1 MNTKQTTWNL
11 ALLFSGD
18 DDPKMAEDRK
28 MVEEKSYQ
36 FIEKWKN
43 KKEYLSDPAL
53 LAEAL
58 SEYEEWQRNYGTDG
72 KEGFYFWLRTS
83 QDNNDPKIKA
93 KFNKISDFSKKI
105 HNDMMFFELGIAKI
119 PESEQKRF
127 LEAEEL
133 KDYKHFLENIFQ
145 NAKYLL
151 SEPEEKI
158 LALKSDTS
166 HSNWVDMTEAFLAKE
181 EREVERKD
189 GKKEIKNFSELL
201 SLISDKDKK
210 ARDAAAAALND
221 ILEKNAD
228 VAEYEINSVLA
239 DKKTNDELR
248 KMPRPDTSRHISDD
262 IDSEVV
268 DVLLDAVT
276 SEFDIAKRFYE
287 LKAKLFGVKKLQ
299 YHERTVPY
307 GKVEKEYSYEEAV
320 DLVHGVFVG
329 LDQKFADIFKEFVEG
344 GHIDVF
350 PKKGKSSG
358 AFCAYHLP
366 SQPTYLLLNHT
377 GKLRDVTTIAHEVG
391 HGINDEM
398 MKEKQNALNFGTPM
412 STAEVASTF
421 MEDFVTQEI
430 LKEADDELR
439 LSLTMSKLDDEIST
453 IFRQVACYNF
463 EKELHETFRKEGYL
477 SKEDIGRIFQKHMSS
492 YMGDFVEM
500 SEGSQNWW
508 VYWSHIRNFFY
519 VYSYA
524 SGLLISKFMQS
535 EVKKDHSFIEKVKD
549 FLSAG
554 LSDSPKNIF
563 AKMGIDI
570 TDRKFWEEGVKET
583 EKLLKETEELAR
595 KLGKI

>member
-133 KDYKHFLENIFQ
+133 KDYKHFLESIFQ

-181 EREVERKD
+181 EREVEQKD

>member
-181 EREVERKD
+181 EREVEQKD